1 MKRLSFS
8 QLLPFLCACA
18 VLSLASCSKSLTD
31 LGYESQFTSSSRDI
45 WQPNTSYGTMSWS
58 PVPSGGFFA
67 GGSYTTHYKFDSH
80 KLINDANVN
89 NLFKAYVNIKTQ
101 VLQNFYADMN
111 TQTFAK
117 TAFSKEYAP
126 LCSPDILSATD
137 RFALSN
143 TGSAIGGWQIFK
155 PTPGLDEP
163 NAKYTIAYEG
173 DDWFSVKSA
182 DNNVGVRLRIVLT
195 PDKLRPIIVAVD
207 NPAFGISVNQAANT
221 DLGKGYPYTKKFILG
236 LTITGLNIFSW
247 LNKTFARESGAKQ
260 GEAITQAHF
269 EHFFQTNIAQ
279 REQLLSN
286 FYSELR
292 SPKFTKHKFSN
303 RYTTWLNYDIDQTA
317 YTSKD
322 KKHNKR
328 LGKWNAFTADSDT
341 QQIIYEGDDWFRLA
355 VEQPDTSLN
364 TPSLQ
369 DIHVR
374 IVTFGRDKRP
384 VIVGLFNPQTNIS
397 AGADIAKYIMP
408 PYFSIWRKQPPTQS
422 IDTAHRPSNYTSHRS
437 HYTSANN

>member
-1 MKRLSFS
+1 MKRLSLP
-8 QLLPFLCACA
+8 QVLPFLCACA
-18 VLSLASCSKSLTD
+18 VLLLTSCSKSLTD
-31 LGYESQFTSSSRDI
+31 LGYESQFTSSSNDI
-45 WQPNTSYGTMSWS
+45 WRPNTSYSTSSWS
-58 PVPSGGFFA
+58 PVPSSGYFA
-67 GGSYTTHYKFDSH
+67 GGFYTTHYKFDSH
-80 KLINDANVN
+80 KLITDANVD
-89 NLFKAYVNIKTQ
+89 NLFKAHVNIKTQ

-137 RFALSN
+137 RFAFSN

-155 PTPGLDEP
+155 PMPGLDTKE
-163 NAKYTIAYEG
+163 AKYDIAYEG
-173 DDWFSVKSA
+173 DDWFSITPAGDDTK
-182 DNNVGVRLRIVLT
+182 VRLKVVLT

-269 EHFFQTNIAQ
+269 EHFLQTNIAQ

-292 SPKFTKHKFSN
+292 SPKFNKHKFSN
-303 RYTTWLNYDIDQTA
+303 KYTTWLNYDIDQTA